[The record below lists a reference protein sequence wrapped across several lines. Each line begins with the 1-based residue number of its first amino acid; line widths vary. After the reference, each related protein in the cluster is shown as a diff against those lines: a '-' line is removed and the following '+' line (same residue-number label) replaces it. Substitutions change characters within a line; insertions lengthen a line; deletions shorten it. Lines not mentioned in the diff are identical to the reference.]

1 MRYLLCYSFE
11 FILAEDI
18 GNLRFE
24 AAATGPKDKEKDS

>member
-1 MRYLLCYSFE
+1 MWYLVCYSFE
-11 FILAEDI
+11 VIFTEDI